1 MTELYT
7 NIKPEIKS
15 AVEAAWQIAMTKKE
29 PASAANFLN
38 LVTQYYGNIYT
49 EEERDFFIFY
59 FNTKMLEE
67 QKQ

>member
-1 MTELYT
+1 
-7 NIKPEIKS
+7 
-15 AVEAAWQIAMTKKE
+15 MTKKE